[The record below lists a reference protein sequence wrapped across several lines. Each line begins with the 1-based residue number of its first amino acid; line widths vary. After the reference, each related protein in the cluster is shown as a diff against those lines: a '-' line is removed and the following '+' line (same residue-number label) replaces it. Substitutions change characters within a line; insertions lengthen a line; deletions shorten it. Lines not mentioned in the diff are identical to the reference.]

1 MDDTICCSC
10 NPKDVLEKVIG
21 RVWTIKKGS
30 IYPSNIYLCNKV
42 SKVSLEKG
50 INCWTFSS
58 AQYAHTAVNNVERYL
73 IALNQS
79 LPKKASDPFKI
90 DYRPEIDISTILLQ
104 SEANYFQSLIEI
116 LRLIVELG
124 RIDIT
129 VEVSMMFSMMAM
141 PQKCHLK
148 QLLHIFA
155 YLKQKYNS
163 ETALDPTV
171 PVFDEA
177 LF

>member
-1 MDDTICCSC
+1 MDDAICCSC

-58 AQYAHTAVNNVERYL
+58 AQYAHAAVNNVERYL
-73 IALNQS
+73 IALNQA
-79 LPKKASDPFKI
+79 LPKKASDPFKT

-104 SEANYFQSLIEI
+104 SEANYFQSLIGI
-116 LRLIVELG
+116 LRWIVELG

-129 VEVSMMFSMMAM
+129 VEVSMMFSIMVM
-141 PQKCHLK
+141 PRKCHLK